1 MTTGQQIVKNPTRS
15 RTAVAEI
22 PRSTGPGGRISA
34 LEVTR
39 IRCYERNPR
48 QCPNPEYD
56 RIKASIQAVG
66 LDQPLIITQRP
77 GEAGYIVQAGGN
89 TRLQILK
96 ELFEATGEERFCR
109 VHCRV
114 VPWPGESA
122 VLLAHLREN
131 ELRGHLSFI
140 ERARAVFAV
149 RDLLAEELALET
161 ISVRQLEGLLK
172 ERGYGINTGL
182 ISQMGYAVAVL
193 LPLMPVSLRAGLGK
207 LQVQRIR
214 NLEKVA
220 REVWQ
225 RHELGSDSDF
235 EGVFGALCRRYDGQ
249 DWQYDQLQQAI
260 EVEIAEALET
270 SIQAIRIEF
279 ECRLCGREPEI
290 PAFVEIDE
298 ANIEDFPVAAR
309 DEPATPSAAE
319 IAAAASIMGRCTDA
333 GGVAEVVDAAS
344 SGRALDL
351 AIELPCDAGDS
362 RYEVFA
368 QARGLI
374 PLELLRK
381 RAFQLASRLAERQ
394 GMGELIAPW
403 SDAGLGYAVRDVPGP
418 SLTEELDADRL
429 AEAST
434 VWWQLVSFAE
444 MTEIPATR
452 LATLLDEDSLL
463 RKALESGATQGLADR
478 VWQVE
483 PAHWGERFWRTLSQE
498 DWLDWLALVHNYREL
513 HRMARRTGVSLWE
526 SPA

>member
-1 MTTGQQIVKNPTRS
+1 MTTGQRAVRNPARAI
-15 RTAVAEI
+15 TAVAEI
-22 PRSTGPGGRISA
+22 PRATGTDGRVLGI
-34 LEVTR
+34 EVTR
-39 IRCYERNPR
+39 IRCYEKNPR
-48 QCPNPEYD
+48 QCQNPEYD

-77 GEAGYIVQAGGN
+77 GDPDYIVHAGGN

-96 ELFEATGEERFCR
+96 ELFEATGDERFYR
-109 VHCRV
+109 VDCRV
-114 VPWPGESA
+114 VAWPGESG

-131 ELRGHLSFI
+131 ELRGHLTFI

-149 RDLLAEELALET
+149 RDLLAEELALKT

-182 ISQMGYAVAVL
+182 LSQMRYSVAVL

-225 RHELGSDSDF
+225 RHEIGNDSDF

-298 ANIEDFPVAAR
+298 TNSEVFPVAAR

-319 IAAAASIMGRCTDA
+319 IAAAASLTASRADA
-333 GGVAEVVDAAS
+333 GRVAEVVDAAA

-351 AIELPCDAGDS
+351 AIELPCDTEDS
-362 RYEVFA
+362 RYEVFG
-368 QARGLI
+368 QPRGLI

-394 GMGELIAPW
+394 GLSDLIAPW
-403 SDAGLGYAVRDVPGP
+403 SDAGLGYVVRDVPGP
-418 SLTEELDADRL
+418 SQTEALDADRL
-429 AEAST
+429 AEAPT

-444 MTEIPATR
+444 MTEIPVTR
-452 LATLLDEDSLL
+452 LAILLDEDSLL
-463 RKALESGATQGLADR
+463 RKALESGTMQGLADR

-498 DWLDWLALVHNYREL
+498 DWLNWLALVHNYREL
-513 HRMARRTGVSLWE
+513 HRMARRSDVSLWDT
-526 SPA
+526 PT